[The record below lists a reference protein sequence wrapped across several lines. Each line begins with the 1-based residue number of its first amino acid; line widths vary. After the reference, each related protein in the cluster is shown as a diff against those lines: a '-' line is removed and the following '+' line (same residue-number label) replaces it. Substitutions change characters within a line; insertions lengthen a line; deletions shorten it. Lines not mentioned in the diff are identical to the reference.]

1 MAANLGLDNFLANMQ
16 GGGLRPNLFKVILA
30 FPAQVANQQAAFKL
44 QFTAKATSIPASNL
58 GVAIAP
64 YMGREAKFAG
74 DRTFDDWNITVL
86 LDTDMVSRDAFTAW
100 SDAMNGHVD
109 NVALAG
115 WGNPSSY
122 MGSGEVHL
130 LNREGETV
138 KVYNIK
144 GTFPTVVGE
153 INLDWATNNAIA
165 EFPVTMAVNW
175 FEAVTGSNN
184 A

>member
-1 MAANLGLDNFLANMQ
+1 MANLGLDDFLANMK
-16 GGGLRPNLFKVILA
+16 GGGLRPNLFKVVLA
-30 FPAQVANQQAAFKL
+30 FPSSIAGGTTAAFKL
-44 QFTAKATSIPASNL
+44 QFTAKATALPASNL
-58 GVAIAP
+58 GVCEAP
-64 YMGREAKFAG
+64 YMGRTAKFAG

-86 LDTDMVSRDAFTAW
+86 TDTDMATRDAFTAW

-122 MGSGEVHL
+122 MGTGQVL
-130 LNREGETV
+130 LLDREGNTV
-138 KVYNIK
+138 KTYNIQ

-153 INLDWATNNAIA
+153 IALAWDSNNQVA

-175 FEAVTGSNN
+175 FEAVTGS
-184 A
+184 AS